1 MQVDKLCI
9 CGLKFVE
16 LLVSQKSSFSMFP
29 ALKELII
36 IIIVLKKEVAT
47 VM

>member
-1 MQVDKLCI
+1 MHVDKLCI

-16 LLVSQKSSFSMFP
+16 LLVNKG
-29 ALKELII
+29 LII
-36 IIIVLKKEVAT
+36 IIIVVKKEVAA